1 MTDAARIEF
10 DSTGI
15 RCVGHLYRPA
25 AVEAPNPCVVL
36 AHGFGGTQDTPSF
49 TAIARAFAAAGF
61 FALTFDYRSFGESD
75 GKPRQ
80 VIDLDGQLRDIR
92 AAIAFA
98 RHHAEIDPERIAL
111 WGTSLGGGHAVVVAA
126 ADPRLAAVIAQIPFN
141 GFPDKVEG
149 RSALATVKLLGAAL
163 WDAIRGRL
171 GLAPYYI
178 RAVGAQGELAVMA
191 TPQAQQTIA
200 AMDSAN
206 WRNQVAPRALLQMM
220 RYKPG
225 DHVAR
230 LSMPLLVC
238 IAAEDRETP
247 PQLARELA
255 ERAPYGESREYP
267 VSHFEFYRDDMRARV
282 LRDQIAFLRRHL
294 RRVS

>member
-1 MTDAARIEF
+1 
-10 DSTGI
+10 
-15 RCVGHLYRPA
+15 
-25 AVEAPNPCVVL
+25 
-36 AHGFGGTQDTPSF
+36 
-49 TAIARAFAAAGF
+49 
-61 FALTFDYRSFGESD
+61 
-75 GKPRQ
+75 
-80 VIDLDGQLRDIR
+80 VIDIDGQLRDIR
-92 AAIAFA
+92 AAIGFA

-126 ADPRLAAVIAQIPFN
+126 EDPRLAAVIAQIPFN

-149 RSALATVKLLGAAL
+149 RPALATVKLLGAAL

-171 GLAPYYI
+171 GLAPYYV
-178 RAVGAQGELAVMA
+178 RAVGGQGELAVMA

-247 PQLARELA
+247 PQVGSAFMAVFRRRGGCAWIPGSAHPVHGRPATGGGRAGPARRILPVIKPKRRGQVFTAMDTQEGQRGIAALAGR
-255 ERAPYGESREYP
+255 G
-267 VSHFEFYRDDMRARV
+267 
-282 LRDQIAFLRRHL
+282 RR
-294 RRVS
+294 RR